1 MPKKEVE
8 QNFKVE
14 NGEEDNPDVLR
25 DFENFGE
32 DKIKVSKRNYRKEVV
47 CIKIVEILWE
57 VKKTIIIDL
66 KRKEVVREKQKIV
79 QVDKNLVL
87 EKLKNFEIEV
97 WKKIVVWV
105 EEPINQNVEN
115 FMKVGV

>member
-47 CIKIVEILWE
+47 CIKIVEIL
-57 VKKTIIIDL
+57 
-66 KRKEVVREKQKIV
+66 
-79 QVDKNLVL
+79 
-87 EKLKNFEIEV
+87 
-97 WKKIVVWV
+97 
-105 EEPINQNVEN
+105 
-115 FMKVGV
+115 